1 MDLSTSRLLFL
12 DCQTTGM
19 RPSVGSLLELAW
31 GFGRAC
37 DSELEIMESDLVQ
50 LPEGKNI
57 PMSVQELTGIQLA
70 DLQGAVPVEKLFA
83 KFQDSLQKKG
93 EAGLAVIHYAQFEK
107 SFLED
112 LYFQM
117 TGEKNL
123 PFRLLCSQKLAHRLF
138 PQLPS
143 RNIRGLAGH
152 FGEGTGELKRAG
164 SHVKATFQIWRKIT
178 EQLNQQGIFTF
189 EQLDAWLST
198 APSIPKVSY
207 QYQIDRDKRL
217 KLPKKPGVYF
227 MKSKT
232 GQILYVGKATSL
244 RDRVNSYFRGRKGRD
259 PKKLEMLTQ
268 VWDLDF
274 IETGSALEAALLE
287 TDEIKKWNPAY
298 NISLKTGSRGLIF
311 YSRNFEQVG
320 FRQDD
325 VTMKGPYRPNGT
337 IEQLRLLQKSL
348 LEKTFY
354 PIFYEPYP
362 LELMQAGF
370 DLFCQRHSI
379 DPVHLTSIRSQLCLG
394 MRLLREHL
402 KALALAAET
411 ANIDA
416 LEIDAME
423 LDQAESAEIEASTES
438 EGSPKNDEEIAVTA
452 EDIADKFERL
462 FLRAAQDVRK
472 AKMLTTLLNCHL
484 EWESEVGWRSLDIQ
498 QGRFQV
504 QTAPEPISHPWQ
516 NMTIAD
522 YDRMS
527 IVLSEISRKP
537 HVIRKLATLPECSDS
552 GARADHE
559 PRQSPPS
566 ARLKIRPDVADEI

>member
-1 MDLSTSRLLFL
+1 MDLSISRLLFL

-19 RPSVGSLLELAW
+19 RPTAGSLLELGW
-31 GFGRAC
+31 GFGRA
-37 DSELEIMESDLVQ
+37 SEPELEILESDLVQ

-57 PMSVQELTGIQLA
+57 PLSVQELTGIQPA
-70 DLQGAVPVEKLFA
+70 DLQGAIPLEKLFI
-83 KFQDSLQKKG
+83 KFQESLQKNN
-93 EAGLAVIHYAQFEK
+93 ETGLAVIHYAQFEK

-112 LYFQM
+112 LYFKM

-189 EQLDAWLST
+189 EQLEAWLST
-198 APSIPKVSY
+198 TPSIPKVSY

-325 VTMKGPYRPNGT
+325 VTMKGPFRPNGS

-362 LELMQAGF
+362 VELMQAGF
-370 DLFCQRHSI
+370 DLLCLRHDMDSI
-379 DPVHLTSIRSQLCLG
+379 RLTSIRSQLCLG
-394 MRLLREHL
+394 LKLLREHL
-402 KALALAAET
+402 KSLALSAKFSEET
-411 ANIDA
+411 ANMETLDFDA
-416 LEIDAME
+416 ADSETAAG
-423 LDQAESAEIEASTES
+423 AE
-438 EGSPKNDEEIAVTA
+438 DEEETAVTA

-462 FLRAAQDVRK
+462 FLRAAQDLRK
-472 AKMLTTLLNCHL
+472 SKMLTLLLNCHL
-484 EWESEVGWRSLDIQ
+484 EWESEVGWRSLDIR
-498 QGRFQV
+498 QGRFQA
-504 QTAPEPISHPWQ
+504 QAATEPITHPWQ

-527 IVLSEISRKP
+527 IVFSEVSRKP
-537 HVIRKLATLPECSDS
+537 HVIRKLATLPGCSDS
-552 GARADHE
+552 NAPADHE
-559 PRQSPPS
+559 PRQNP
-566 ARLKIRPDVADEI
+566 L